1 MNDHSPTYPSPR
13 FGIYVHWPFCLAKC
27 PYCDFNSHV
36 RARIDDASWRQAL
49 LQELSYYAA
58 QTSGRTVDTI
68 FFGGGTP
75 SLIPPVTVG
84 AVLEEIAD
92 LWDIA
97 PNCEITL
104 EANPTSVEAT
114 RFAGLRAAGVNRL
127 SLGIQALDDSA
138 LKFLGR
144 EHSADEALAAIS
156 LAQQHFTRFSFDLIY
171 ARPDQTP
178 AAWQAELNRALS
190 LTGDHLSVYQLTL
203 EPGTHFYTRARQGNL
218 HLPDEDTQAAL
229 YEMTQ
234 DTLNC
239 AGMAA
244 YEISNHAVPGGEC
257 RHNLLYWQY
266 GEYVG
271 VGPGAHGRLRLSNG
285 TRKATQQRRLPE
297 AWAEAVA
304 QHGHGTEGET
314 ILGTDERL
322 VEMMTMGLR
331 LSCGIAA
338 QSFID
343 ELSLPLE
350 KIFPFEKLQPLIS
363 GGFLI
368 HNQYGLRATPAGRQ
382 RLNAVLQALLT

>member
-1 MNDHSPTYPSPR
+1 MNDYLPVLSSPR
-13 FGIYVHWPFCLAKC
+13 FGIYIHWPFCLAKC

-36 RARIDDASWRQAL
+36 RATIDDASWRQAL
-49 LQELSYYAA
+49 LQELSHYAA
-58 QTSGRTVDTI
+58 QTSDRTVDTI

-75 SLIPPVTVG
+75 SLIPPATVS
-84 AVLEEIAD
+84 AVLEKIAD
-92 LWDIA
+92 LWDVA

-114 RFAGLRAAGVNRL
+114 RFAGIRAAGVNRL
-127 SLGIQALDDSA
+127 SLGIQALDDPA

-144 EHSADEALAAIS
+144 EHSATEALAAIN
-156 LAQQHFTRFSFDLIY
+156 LAQQHFSRFSFDLIY
-171 ARPDQTP
+171 ARPDQTL
-178 AAWQAELNRALS
+178 AAWQAELDRALN
-190 LTGDHLSVYQLTL
+190 LIGDHLSVYQLTL

-218 HLPDEDTQAAL
+218 HLPDEDIQAAL

-234 DTLNC
+234 DTLNH
-239 AGMAA
+239 AGLAA

-271 VGPGAHGRLRLSNG
+271 VGPGAHGRLRLGDG

-297 AWAEAVA
+297 AWIEAVA
-304 QHGHGTEGET
+304 QHGHGTEEQT
-314 ILGTDERL
+314 VLDADQRL

-331 LSCGIAA
+331 LSRGITA

-343 ELSLPLE
+343 ELSLPMD
-350 KIFPFEKLQPLIS
+350 KIFSSEKLQPLIA

-368 HNQYGLRATPAGRQ
+368 HDQSGLRATSAGRQ